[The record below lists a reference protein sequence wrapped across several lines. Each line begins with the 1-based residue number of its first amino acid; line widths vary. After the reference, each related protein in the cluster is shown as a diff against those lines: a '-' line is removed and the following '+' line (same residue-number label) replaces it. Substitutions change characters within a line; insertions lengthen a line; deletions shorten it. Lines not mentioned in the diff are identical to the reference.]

1 MTELT
6 GTQASTEDVPTNKK
20 VLTENVEVAP
30 PVLGRK
36 HLLSLIKR
44 YNKEQ
49 EKEHSSYMKR
59 GSGKNDWYDT
69 RDSLTNNVLSVEKEI
84 YKYYGKLKDASGK
97 TLKSVG
103 ISAYDTSDPI
113 EFVNAWMPSETV
125 KESKPS
131 LKGIFNSMLNENDQI
146 TIQPAKQNTQVIK
159 QGQKTLGTVE
169 NPQLAQQI
177 KQSIGKGEM
186 TLAGDELEEGDV
198 IPFRRPANKSQTPA
212 ADWHQ
217 VPKHI
222 LDLANEWYWMDFAT
236 GSYDAVTDP
245 NKSDEKTLQYQTA
258 LLKQKGWS
266 IDIDDNYENIV
277 LISKDGK
284 RILLPIE
291 DAQDST
297 GWASE
302 VGALNEKWGTE
313 TKVAPSEKGKYEGKT
328 KAELLKQYN
337 ALKAKGP
344 HKKGSPDYGK
354 MRELA
359 FAIRAKSDWGKVDE
373 TDMGQA
379 DARKSAPSSKEEQEK
394 VFSRT
399 REKSRNLRAEL
410 DADPELLTK
419 KVSESVINEKAVS
432 KSQQQAAGAALAAK
446 RGDAPKSKL
455 KGASKEMAKMSTKEL
470 EKFAGTKH
478 KGLPDKKEKT
488 DESSSGVRIV
498 HNKLL
503 GGWFIVRGPHQTP
516 ISGKFSSKEEAEKSL
531 KQKEKPTAN
540 EAAMPTHDGDFGA
553 GLGAGRSQTTLEA
566 KKTVKKDDKAEK
578 AGKKVTKD
586 IEYDEKVKDKIHG
599 KKRKAEDDKAEK
611 AGKKVAKD
619 IEYDMKKKKVNE
631 SMNHNKLEAARLRG
645 KAHALAK
652 ESYNCKYDEGTEER
666 NAYHEG
672 FKEGLDECYGVM
684 PIQGLVVGE
693 EMPATVPGMASNAM
707 PAMEADMEEGNAFTA
722 ALARTPKGGKF
733 TVGGKTFTD
742 KTSYDTKVD
751 EMDMMAFEAW
761 DRELNELLNEGKMKD
776 LDMDLGNAKGEP
788 ALSDAKFKEKYGKTK
803 AEMKKSLSS
812 DSKNKTPVKEGISV
826 SVSKGQ
832 QGAPDSVTVSAQD
845 QEADALLSLI
855 KQAGLGL
862 FGGDD
867 QQASNYGAPV
877 SQDQVTAPQGGDVG
891 DHDSMMSLI
900 KKMSSGSNDYEDEES
915 HDDSTC
921 PGCGSSD
928 CGCDDESDS
937 KALVV
942 GEDETEDQMEFE
954 VAEAN
959 APDSDQA
966 ETTADE
972 NAEAEEDKAL
982 AQAAQQNK
990 TDTFNEGGDGGEAS
1004 EEDEELTEWAN
1015 DAGYTGSENTKDNT
1029 FEEDIDFMTRVIS
1042 GGLNGP
1048 KKDQTTL
1055 PHTRVKV
1062 DESIQALNEWKKLS
1076 GI

>member
-6 GTQASTEDVPTNKK
+6 GTQASTEDISSTGKK

-69 RDSLTNNVLSVEKEI
+69 DTRDSLTNNVISVEKEI

-186 TLAGDELEEGDV
+186 TLAGDELQEDDMAEGLDTAQKQKLKSLV
-198 IPFRRPANKSQTPA
+198 YSYRDATDPEGYSDEDPDEIIDQIRLEFGDKIADTISQGPSMHYPRPGHVDGYDRLANKSSPRVTKLGKINRQ
-212 ADWHQ
+212 
-217 VPKHI
+217 
-222 LDLANEWYWMDFAT
+222 
-236 GSYDAVTDP
+236 DAEAMKRTMKRQQDMT
-245 NKSDEKTLQYQTA
+245 E
-258 LLKQKGWS
+258 
-266 IDIDDNYENIV
+266 
-277 LISKDGK
+277 SK
-284 RILLPIE
+284 L
-291 DAQDST
+291 
-297 GWASE
+297 
-302 VGALNEKWGTE
+302 
-313 TKVAPSEKGKYEGKT
+313 
-328 KAELLKQYN
+328 
-337 ALKAKGP
+337 
-344 HKKGSPDYGK
+344 
-354 MRELA
+354 
-359 FAIRAKSDWGKVDE
+359 
-373 TDMGQA
+373 
-379 DARKSAPSSKEEQEK
+379 
-394 VFSRT
+394 
-399 REKSRNLRAEL
+399 
-410 DADPELLTK
+410 
-419 KVSESVINEKAVS
+419 NEKAVS

-470 EKFAGTKH
+470 EKFAKTKH
-478 KGLPDKKEKT
+478 KGLPDKKEKI
-488 DESSSGVRIV
+488 DEHNQVLDKSKYFDKSVKPKVGDVVIVVRAMPFWSSWYHRGDEFTVAGIYKDGWLKVKKHDPENRFNNHGVTLKHPV
-498 HNKLL
+498 DADH
-503 GGWFIVRGPHQTP
+503 VRVM
-516 ISGKFSSKEEAEKSL
+516 
-531 KQKEKPTAN
+531 KPTT

-553 GLGAGRSQTTLEA
+553 GLGAGRNSKTLESKKA
-566 KKTVKKDDKAEK
+566 KPDYIDLDKDGNKKESMKKAAADKQKVSTMKKTNEAKAKPDYIDLDKDGNKTEPMKKAAAD
-578 AGKKVTKD
+578 
-586 IEYDEKVKDKIHG
+586 
-599 KKRKAEDDKAEK
+599 
-611 AGKKVAKD
+611 
-619 IEYDMKKKKVNE
+619 KKKKAVKE
-631 SMNHNKLEAARLRG
+631 SANPTEAARLLG
-645 KAHALAK
+645 KAHAMGKDPFA
-652 ESYNCKYDEGTEER
+652 CKYEEGSPEAQ
-666 NAYHEG
+666 AYLDG
-672 FKEGLDECYGVM
+672 YKEGLDECYGSGGGM
-684 PIQGLVVGE
+684 GMQQSIG
-693 EMPATVPGMASNAM
+693 MMPGMDSM
-707 PAMEADMEEGNAFTA
+707 VSMTDTQSP
-722 ALARTPKGGKF
+722 RGGSEF
-733 TVGGKTFTD
+733 EIDGMDDVGGFGGFD
-742 KTSYDTKVD
+742 DQPD
-751 EMDMMAFEAW
+751 EADMMAFEAW
-761 DRELNELLNEGKMKD
+761 DRQLNELLNESKMKD
-776 LDMDLGNAKGEP
+776 IDTDMQE
-788 ALSDAKFKEKYGKTK
+788 LSDAAFKKAHGKTK
-803 AEMKKSLSS
+803 AEMEKSLSGAT
-812 DSKNKTPVKEGISV
+812 DKKDKKPVKEGISV

-832 QGAPDSVTVSAQD
+832 QGAPDSVSVTAQD
-845 QEADALLSLI
+845 GDADALLAMI

-862 FGGDD
+862 FGGEE
-867 QQASNYGAPV
+867 QSGYGAP
-877 SQDQVTAPQGGDVG
+877 TTPQMPTNGAGDIG

-900 KKMSSGSNDYEDEES
+900 KKMTTGSNDYEDEES
-915 HDDSTC
+915 QDDQHVHGHPDAACDT
-921 PGCGSSD
+921 CGSSD

-972 NAEAEEDKAL
+972 DAEAEEDKAL

>member
-1 MTELT
+1 MTELQ
-6 GTQASTEDVPTNKK
+6 GTQASTEDVSTNKK
-20 VLTENVEVAP
+20 VLTE
-30 PVLGRK
+30 
-36 HLLSLIKR
+36 S
-44 YNKEQ
+44 
-49 EKEHSSYMKR
+49 
-59 GSGKNDWYDT
+59 
-69 RDSLTNNVLSVEKEI
+69 
-84 YKYYGKLKDASGK
+84 K
-97 TLKSVG
+97 T
-103 ISAYDTSDPI
+103 
-113 EFVNAWMPSETV
+113 EV
-125 KESKPS
+125 KESKPT
-131 LKGIFNSMLNENDQI
+131 LKGIFNEMLSEAEQV
-146 TIQPAKQNTQVIK
+146 TIQPASQKTQVIK

-186 TLAGDELEEGDV
+186 TLAGDELQEDDMAEGLDPAQKQKLKSLIYAYRDATDPFGSEYDLDPSVV
-198 IPFRRPANKSQTPA
+198 IDRIRQEFGDKIADTISQGPSMHFPRPGHVSGVYDPLANKFSPRVTKLGKINRQ
-212 ADWHQ
+212 
-217 VPKHI
+217 
-222 LDLANEWYWMDFAT
+222 
-236 GSYDAVTDP
+236 DAETM
-245 NKSDEKTLQYQTA
+245 KRSI
-258 LLKQKGWS
+258 KQQHGMT
-266 IDIDDNYENIV
+266 E
-277 LISKDGK
+277 SK
-284 RILLPIE
+284 
-291 DAQDST
+291 
-297 GWASE
+297 
-302 VGALNEKWGTE
+302 
-313 TKVAPSEKGKYEGKT
+313 
-328 KAELLKQYN
+328 
-337 ALKAKGP
+337 
-344 HKKGSPDYGK
+344 
-354 MRELA
+354 
-359 FAIRAKSDWGKVDE
+359 
-373 TDMGQA
+373 
-379 DARKSAPSSKEEQEK
+379 
-394 VFSRT
+394 
-399 REKSRNLRAEL
+399 
-410 DADPELLTK
+410 LT
-419 KVSESVINEKAVS
+419 EKAVS

-446 RGDAPKSKL
+446 RGDTPKSKL
-455 KGASKEMAKMSTKEL
+455 TGASKEMAKMPAKEL
-470 EKFAGTKH
+470 EKFAKTKH
-478 KGLPDKKEKT
+478 KGLPVKKEKT

-553 GLGAGRSQTTLEA
+553 GLGAAGRSQTTLEA

-672 FKEGLDECYGVM
+672 FKEGLDECYGMM

-742 KTSYDTKVD
+742 RTSYDTKVD
-751 EMDMMAFEAW
+751 EMDIMAFEAW

-832 QGAPDSVTVSAQD
+832 QGSPDSVTVSAQD
-845 QEADALLSLI
+845 QDADALLAMI

-867 QQASNYGAPV
+867 QQASSYGAPV

-972 NAEAEEDKAL
+972 NAEAEQDKAL